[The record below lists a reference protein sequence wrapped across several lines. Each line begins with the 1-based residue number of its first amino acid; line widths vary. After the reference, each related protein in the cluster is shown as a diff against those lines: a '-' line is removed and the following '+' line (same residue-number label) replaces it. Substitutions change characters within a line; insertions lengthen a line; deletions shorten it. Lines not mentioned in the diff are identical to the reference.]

1 MFKYE
6 RKKHPARVR
15 AGQEAHRRRIAGM
28 SDDEYRAAQRALR
41 ERAIAKHPNM
51 SRRGAQ
57 SANTAQL
64 REWGEDGYRRQRQ
77 DAYTRCVEEHGA
89 QFAKEAIRRAHM
101 QGRLKRLHNPTP
113 GEAALRAALAD
124 RGYRVRLDDS
134 FDLHTWRSRASAHTA
149 GPIDAFAEA
158 QVGPYYCDIV
168 IPTCG
173 IAIEVYGGV
182 HVLTRERDEQRSA
195 FLETQGLTVIVLHD
209 TDNHQLTTEEIHRTL
224 DRVEHSTQLQIH
236 SPA

>member
-6 RKKHPARVR
+6 REKNPARVR
-15 AGQEAHRRRIAGM
+15 AGQQAHRRRIAGM

-41 ERAIAKHPNM
+41 ERAIAKHPDM
-51 SRRGAQ
+51 ARRGARN
-57 SANTAQL
+57 ANTAQIQ
-64 REWGEDGYRRQRQ
+64 EWGEEGYIRQRKA
-77 DAYTRCVEEHGA
+77 AYALCVEQHGT
-89 QFAKEAIRRAHM
+89 QFTKDAIKRTNTRN
-101 QGRLKRLHNPTP
+101 RLKRLHNPTP

-134 FDLHTWRSRASAHTA
+134 FDFHTWCKRSTTQAA

-168 IPTCG
+168 IPTCN

-182 HVLTRERDEQRSA
+182 HVLTRERDTLRRA
-195 FLETQGLTVIVLHD
+195 YLEAQGLRVIVLHD
-209 TDNHQLTTEEIHRTL
+209 TDNHQLTPEEIQRTL
-224 DRVEHSTQLQIH
+224 DQIEHLAPLQIH